1 MLTLFVGDNTEYTA
15 KCATEHDPL
24 ALLIDYANW
33 KKVLQKSSNE
43 ISITGY
49 TSLSDLPKI
58 NSDVSVLWE
67 LLQIADNIHYV
78 PPVIWSDHTKGFSW
92 NSQRTLTEF
101 YLYQCQQS
109 EKNVFGLELEKYQTS
124 AYLHLANL
132 RNTDESSLW
141 ISGCSIS
148 HGVGVNTSERYGALL
163 GKSLSM
169 PTYHLTKEGSSLE
182 WQADQILRSDIR
194 SVDTI
199 IWGLTQEKRAPM
211 VYNGKITSWPDN
223 TIEDVEYRLHE
234 TRYYKAITSVFQVIN
249 FCRKINCQLILL
261 PLICTEK
268 LQMDL
273 IHQHCYYQ
281 LPYQINFLDL
291 GNDNLHPGPKQHE
304 FYADFCLNIL
314 NQ

>member
-1 MLTLFVGDNTEYTA
+1 MLTLFVGDNTEHTA
-15 KCATEHDPL
+15 KCALAYDPS

-33 KKVLQKSSNE
+33 KKVLQKPSDE
-43 ISITGY
+43 ISATGY

-78 PPVIWSDHTKGFSW
+78 PPEIWSDHTTNFSW
-92 NSQRTLTEF
+92 CGQQTLTEF
-101 YLYQCQQS
+101 YLYQCKLS
-109 EKNVFGLELEKYQTS
+109 GKNVFGLEIEKYRTS
-124 AYLHLANL
+124 DYLHLVSQ
-132 RNTDESSLW
+132 RNTNDPSLW
-141 ISGCSIS
+141 VSGCSIS
-148 HGVGVNTSERYGALL
+148 HGEGVNPSERYGTLI
-163 GKSLSM
+163 GKSLSV
-169 PTYHLTKEGSSLE
+169 PTHHLTQGGSSLE

-194 SVDTI
+194 SCDIV
-199 IWGLTQEKRAPM
+199 IWGLTNEKRAPLAC
-211 VYNGKITSWPDN
+211 NSTITLWPDN
-223 TIEDVEYRLHE
+223 TIEEVEYRLHE

-273 IHQHCYYQ
+273 VHQDCYYQ

-291 GNDNLHPGPKQHE
+291 GNDNSHPGPKQHE
-304 FYADFCLNIL
+304 FYADFCLDIL